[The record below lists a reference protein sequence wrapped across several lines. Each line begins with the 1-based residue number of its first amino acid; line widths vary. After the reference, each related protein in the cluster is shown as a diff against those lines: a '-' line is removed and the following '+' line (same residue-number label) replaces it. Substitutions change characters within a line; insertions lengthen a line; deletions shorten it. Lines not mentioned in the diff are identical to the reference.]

1 MAERSGSTAR
11 SASAR
16 PSGSP
21 CRRGAGTT
29 TTSASDPSAP
39 EPRVSL
45 PGRWRPMTTK
55 ARPPVRLAKRRASG
69 GTGLAGGLEHPALL
83 VDGAVGLRRLEDEG
97 VVVLG
102 VRARPVGA
110 LVVAAA
116 QILEVIPAVADQAD
130 QVFDRR
136 ALELQPG
143 PAAELAEQDRVR
155 ERTVHVILVAVGPV
169 RRTAGVGGG

>member
-1 MAERSGSTAR
+1 MRAR
-11 SASAR
+11 SPAAALAR
-16 PSGSP
+16 VALSCGIIRRIHRNRRKVPCVCWIAGSSLANDDQCEARACAALP
-21 CRRGAGTT
+21 EGR
-29 TTSASDPSAP
+29 AP
-39 EPRVSL
+39 
-45 PGRWRPMTTK
+45 
-55 ARPPVRLAKRRASG
+55 G
-69 GTGLAGGLEHPALL
+69 GTGLAGGLELPALL

-116 QILEVIPAVADQAD
+116 QVFEVIPAVADQAD

-143 PAAELAEQDRVR
+143 PAAELAEQDRMR
-155 ERTVHVILVAVGPV
+155 ERTVHVILVAVGAV
-169 RRTAGVGGG
+169 R